1 MAFTNSGVDIKHIL
15 RALRYRNYRLF
26 FFGQAISLIGT
37 WMQYLAMGWL
47 VYRLTN
53 SAFALGVIG
62 FASQITAFFL
72 SPFSGVWADRWNRH
86 RIVLITQVLSML
98 QALVLTVL
106 VMSGTVQVWHI
117 IVLSIFMGLVNSF
130 DMPVRQ
136 SFTIDM
142 ISNKE
147 DLGNAIALN
156 SLTFNLARFVGPM
169 IAGFLVSFFGEGVCF
184 LINCL
189 SYIAVIIALLLMNI
203 PAHKAEIKRQDI
215 WSSMKEGIVYTF
227 GFAPMRFILILMG
240 LVSLVVMPYAVLLPV
255 FAKDVLH
262 GNSRTLGFLMGSAG
276 MGALAGAIFMAA
288 KKGVMGLGK
297 NISSATFMFGI
308 GLVILSFASSIVLSL
323 VLMAFIG
330 FGLMI
335 HMAASNT
342 VLQTIVDD
350 DKRGRVMGFY
360 VMAFIG
366 LSPIGSLLAGT
377 LASHIG
383 TPRTLLFA
391 GISCVIGAFV
401 FLSKLPAF
409 NAIVDQADLKKV

>member
-1 MAFTNSGVDIKHIL
+1 MAFPRS
-15 RALRYRNYRLF
+15 
-26 FFGQAISLIGT
+26 
-37 WMQYLAMGWL
+37 
-47 VYRLTN
+47 
-53 SAFALGVIG
+53 
-62 FASQITAFFL
+62 
-72 SPFSGVWADRWNRH
+72 
-86 RIVLITQVLSML
+86 
-98 QALVLTVL
+98 
-106 VMSGTVQVWHI
+106 
-117 IVLSIFMGLVNSF
+117 SF

-156 SLTFNLARFVGPM
+156 SLTFNLARFIGPM
-169 IAGFLVSFFGEGVCF
+169 VAGFLVAFFGEGVCF
-184 LINCL
+184 LVNCL

-203 PAHKAEIKRQDI
+203 PAHKAEINRQDI
-215 WSSMKEGIVYTF
+215 WASMREGVVYTF

-262 GNSRTLGFLMGSAG
+262 GNSRTLGFLMGAAG
-276 MGALAGAIFMAA
+276 MGALAGAVFMAA
-288 KKGVMGLGK
+288 KKGVVGLGK
-297 NISSATFMFGI
+297 DISSATFMFGI
-308 GLVILSFASSIVLSL
+308 GLVILSLTSSIWLSL

-335 HMAASNT
+335 NMAASNT

-366 LSPIGSLLAGT
+366 LSPIGSLLAGI

-383 TPRTLLFA
+383 TPRTLLLA

-401 FLSKLPAF
+401 FLSKLPSF
-409 NAIVDQADLKKV
+409 NAIVDQVDLNKA

>member
-1 MAFTNSGVDIKHIL
+1 MNNSVEIKHIL

-26 FFGQAISLIGT
+26 FIGQAISLVGT
-37 WMQYLAMGWL
+37 WMQYLAMSWL
-47 VYRLTN
+47 VYRMTN

-62 FASQITAFFL
+62 FASQITAFFI
-72 SPFSGVWADRWNRH
+72 SPFSGVWADRWNR
-86 RIVLITQVLSML
+86 RRVVIVTQVLAML

-117 IVLSIFMGLVNSF
+117 IVLSIFMGLINAF

-136 SFTIDM
+136 SFTVDM

-156 SLTFNLARFVGPM
+156 SMTFNLARFIGPM
-169 IAGFLVSFFGEGVCF
+169 VAGFLVAYFGEGVCF

-189 SYIAVIIALLLMNI
+189 SYIAVIIALFLMNI
-203 PAHKAEIKRQDI
+203 HPLKAKINHPDI
-215 WSSMKEGIVYTF
+215 WTSMKEGLVYTF

-255 FAKDVLH
+255 FAKDVLR
-262 GNSRTLGFLMGSAG
+262 GNAQTLGFLMGAAG

-288 KKGVMGLGK
+288 KKGVAGLGK
-297 NISSATFMFGI
+297 DISSATFMFGI
-308 GLVILSFASSIVLSL
+308 GLVILSFTSLIWLSL

-335 HMAASNT
+335 NMAASNT

-366 LSPIGSLLAGT
+366 LSPIGSLLAGG

-383 TPRTLLFA
+383 APHTLLLA
-391 GISCVIGAFV
+391 GISCIVGAFV
-401 FLSKLPAF
+401 FLSKLPLF
-409 NAIVDQADLKKV
+409 NAIVDQVDLKNA

>member
-1 MAFTNSGVDIKHIL
+1 MNNSVDIKHIL

-37 WMQYLAMGWL
+37 WMQYLAMSWL

-53 SAFALGVIG
+53 SPFALGVIG
-62 FASQITAFFL
+62 FASQITAFFI

-86 RIVLITQVLSML
+86 SVVIITQVLAML

-136 SFTIDM
+136 AFTVDM

-156 SLTFNLARFVGPM
+156 SMTFNLARFVGPM
-169 IAGFLVSFFGEGVCF
+169 IAGFLVAFFNEGICF

-189 SYIAVIIALLLMNI
+189 SYIAVIIALLSMNI
-203 PAHKAEIKRQDI
+203 HPHKAKIKHQNI
-215 WSSMKEGIVYTF
+215 WASLKEGFVYTF

-255 FAKDVLH
+255 FAKEVLH
-262 GNSRTLGFLMGSAG
+262 GDAQTLGFLMGAAG

-288 KKGVMGLGK
+288 KKGVAGLGK

-308 GLVILSFASSIVLSL
+308 GLIILSFTSLIWLSL

-342 VLQTIVDD
+342 VLQTIVED
-350 DKRGRVMGFY
+350 DKRGRVMSFY

-366 LSPIGSLLAGT
+366 LSPIGSLLAGS

-383 TPRTLLFA
+383 TPHTLLLA

-401 FLSKLPAF
+401 FLSKLPFF
-409 NAIVDQADLKKV
+409 NAIVDQAGFNKT